1 MQNAHD
7 YLTLRLVFV
16 GFLLFLWGC
25 GCPPDVKLGEIRLRK
40 PDFLQ
45 FTGAESL
52 TYTNATTNETSIFNG
67 IDPGYNTS
75 KLIVASLCSKPPI
88 SNQVSYYE
96 SIPFATKIYRGKGID
111 YQLSYFYKSFDPVQG
126 DTASYIDALNIAGA
140 RFSLNILVSD
150 RGKPALRS
158 TPLVKQQDQA
168 RVIADTIINGMP
180 YQQVY
185 CHKDTSPSVFFTRN
199 RGVVAFL
206 RDGAWW
212 YQTGLRP

>member
-1 MQNAHD
+1 MTTPTTSI
-7 YLTLRLVFV
+7 YLVLISFS
-16 GFLLFLWGC
+16 LLLGSC
-25 GCPPDVKLGEIRLRK
+25 GCPPDVKLGEVRLIK

-45 FTGAESL
+45 FSGAESL
-52 TYTNATTNETSIFNG
+52 TYTNATTSETSIFNG

-88 SNQVSYYE
+88 SNQISYYE
-96 SIPFATKIYRGKGID
+96 SIPFATKIYRGKGVD
-111 YQLSYFYKSFDPVQG
+111 YQLSYFYKTFDPVQG
-126 DTASYIDALNIAGA
+126 DTTSYVDALNIAGS

-150 RGKPALRS
+150 RGKPALKS

-168 RVIADTIINGMP
+168 RVIADTIINGKR

-185 CHKDTSPSVFFTRN
+185 CHKDTPPSVFFTRD

-206 RDGAWW
+206 RDGTWW
-212 YQTGLRP
+212 HQTGFHP